1 MTKFKLLALGVVTAI
16 SACAANAESN
26 FSLGAG
32 VGVMESPYKEYD
44 TRVTPLPVVT
54 YESDDFWFRGIG
66 GGYYLWND
74 EADKLSVM
82 AFYSPWQFKPKD
94 SDNIQLR
101 QLDRRK
107 STAMAG
113 LSYIHNTQ
121 YGFLRTTLAGDVLDN
136 SNGVVWDLAWLYNYT
151 NGGLTVTPG
160 IGVEWSSDNQNE
172 YYYGVSRSE
181 SRRSGLPGYDPDSS
195 WDPYLELTVSYRFA
209 DNWSVYG
216 TGRYSHLSDEIK
228 DSPMVDKSW
237 SGLLSTGVTYR
248 F

>member
-16 SACAANAESN
+16 AACAANAESN

-181 SRRSGLPGYDPDSS
+181 SRRSGLSSYDPDSS

>member
-1 MTKFKLLALGVVTAI
+1 VTKFKLLALGVVTAI

-181 SRRSGLPGYDPDSS
+181 SRRSGLSSYDPDSS